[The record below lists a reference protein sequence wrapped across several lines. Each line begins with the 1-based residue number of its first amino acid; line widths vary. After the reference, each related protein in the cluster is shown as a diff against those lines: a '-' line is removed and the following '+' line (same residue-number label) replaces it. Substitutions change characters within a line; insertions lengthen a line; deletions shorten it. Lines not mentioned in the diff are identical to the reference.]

1 MIQRIQ
7 SVYLLLTAIFYTII
21 LFVPIAYLGN
31 EYVFNAWSFS
41 TIKGIK
47 LDNTFYLALMAIAIA
62 IISLVAIFM
71 YKNRQRQSK
80 VCLSLVVLIMIFCV
94 FIYFIYPEFMLKR
107 IVGPNLAVNYTVWSI
122 LSVVPFLFV
131 ILANKA
137 ILKDDKKIRAA
148 DRLR

>member
-71 YKNRQRQSK
+71 YKTDKDK
-80 VCLSLVVLIMIFCV
+80 VKCV
-94 FIYFIYPEFMLKR
+94 YHL
-107 IVGPNLAVNYTVWSI
+107 LC
-122 LSVVPFLFV
+122 
-131 ILANKA
+131 
-137 ILKDDKKIRAA
+137 
-148 DRLR
+148 